1 MSTFDREQL
10 ADLHCSVVRAIE
22 DRDPALFAS
31 LYTSDGRLLT
41 PDGRSVHG
49 RDAIAEEFGNWLR
62 AGLVTQAVENVQLT
76 IGDTVAVEEG
86 RAIGEFAAGSEV
98 HSNYLVVHVR
108 QDDGSWLMH
117 RDIWTHVEADAPAE
131 VSY

>member
-1 MSTFDREQL
+1 MSTFDREEL
-10 ADLHCSVVRAIE
+10 ADVHRSVVRAIE

-31 LYTSDGRLLT
+31 LYTDTGTLLT
-41 PDGRSVHG
+41 PDGRSVGG
-49 RDAIAEEFGNWLR
+49 RDAIAEEFGHWLA
-62 AGLVTQAVENVQLT
+62 AGLVAQTLEDVELT

-98 HSNYLVVHVR
+98 HSNYIVVHIR

-117 RDIWTHVEADAPAE
+117 RDIWTRIGAHIPAE